1 MRNTLLLVT
10 IFTALI
16 LTTGCGSGKLAT
28 VVVTGTVTLNGVP
41 LDDAT
46 VNFSPKVEG
55 QGHPAFAV
63 TDANGNYRLQTIL
76 GNPGAGTTPG
86 EYLVSFI
93 ATDKRQGGAQGP
105 SAESVDNSRPVFIP
119 RSRIPDRYENSATSG
134 HSAVVEARGNNV
146 FNFDLKS
153 P

>member
-63 TDANGNYRLQTIL
+63 TGGFSGSVTVCVLVKKRFSGTIKKVLVRL
-76 GNPGAGTTPG
+76 
-86 EYLVSFI
+86 
-93 ATDKRQGGAQGP
+93 
-105 SAESVDNSRPVFIP
+105 
-119 RSRIPDRYENSATSG
+119 
-134 HSAVVEARGNNV
+134 
-146 FNFDLKS
+146 
-153 P
+153 